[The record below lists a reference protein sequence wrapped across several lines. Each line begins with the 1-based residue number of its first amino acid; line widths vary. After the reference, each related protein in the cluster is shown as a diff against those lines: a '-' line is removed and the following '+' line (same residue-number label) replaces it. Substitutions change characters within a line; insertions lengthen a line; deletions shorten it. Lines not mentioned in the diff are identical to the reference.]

1 MLCFLFSNT
10 RLSKNPHIVIYI
22 RYYQCHLNKKNPE
35 QETKT
40 KHKKPATKH
49 SNNKKQPTLLAT

>member
-1 MLCFLFSNT
+1 MPLKKKSRT
-10 RLSKNPHIVIYI
+10 RNKN
-22 RYYQCHLNKKNPE
+22 
-35 QETKT
+35 KT

>member
-1 MLCFLFSNT
+1 MPF
-10 RLSKNPHIVIYI
+10 KK
-22 RYYQCHLNKKNPE
+22 KKNPE